1 MAEPTRSGDESGV
14 ERRWGTAESWLI
26 GIGTGLVVVALMGA
40 TYTIGYNRGKD
51 HATGSAARPAGSEPS
66 AGPSPAA
73 TEPGKQLFAQT
84 CGSCHTLSDAETTG
98 TVGPDLDVLAPDAAT
113 VESAIQVGGSE
124 TGAMPA
130 DLYNGKEAEQVAAY
144 VAAVAGE

>member
-1 MAEPTRSGDESGV
+1 MAEPTRSEDESGV

-26 GIGTGLVVVALMGA
+26 GIGAGLVVVALMGA

-51 HATGSAARPAGSEPS
+51 HATGSAVRPAGSEPS
-66 AGPSPAA
+66 SGPSPAA
-73 TEPGKQLFAQT
+73 TGPGKQLFAQT
-84 CGSCHTLSDAETTG
+84 CGSCHTLSNAETKG

-113 VESAIQVGGSE
+113 VESAIRVGGSG